1 MEIQT
6 EIVKSTA
13 PEYAVMDEISQRRSK
28 RAYASTPVSNEIIN
42 SLFEAARWAP
52 SSMNEQPW
60 VYLYATPDQPELRE
74 KIFQALNDSNK
85 IWAQHA
91 PLLIVSLARKTL
103 LRTGAIN
110 GSARYDVGA
119 ANALLSLQ
127 ATREGL
133 NVHQMGGYNRQVL
146 ISNLNI
152 PDSHEPVVVMAIGY
166 SGDLDSLPE
175 NLRQREIAPRE
186 RYRQEFFVRN
196 ELF

>member
-1 MEIQT
+1 METHT
-6 EIVKSTA
+6 EIIKSTA
-13 PEYAVMDEISQRRSK
+13 IEYAVMNEISQRRSK
-28 RAYASTPVSNEIIN
+28 RAYAPTPVSNEIIN

-74 KIFQALNDSNK
+74 KIIQALNDSNK
-85 IWAQHA
+85 IWAKQA

-103 LRTGAIN
+103 LRNGVIN
-110 GSARYDVGA
+110 GSARYDVGG

-146 ISNLNI
+146 IDNLNI
-152 PDSHEPVVVMAIGY
+152 PDSHEPLVVMAIGY
-166 SGDLDSLPE
+166 PGDLESLPE

-186 RYRQEFFVRN
+186 RFRQEFFVRN
-196 ELF
+196 ESF